1 MNERRRHWRQFSLRG
16 LLVLVSA
23 AAVFLAWFAWRLRE
37 ARVQDTAAEEIVRA
51 GGEVAYSDQFYGGVS
66 RLTPYAPKPR
76 FVGDLLRR
84 MFGGDPTRKLVSVKL
99 FNNESAALISKNGL
113 HDLRI
118 VRLEGGASITD
129 EALPHLAKCKEL
141 RVLYLDGAAITDQGL
156 VPIGNLRKL
165 EELWLENTRVS
176 DSTMALL
183 AHLPALNCLDL
194 CNTAVTDKGLKEI
207 ALMPALTR
215 LDLDGDR
222 ITDDGV
228 RHLQSSRSL
237 WLLWLGELASANLD
251 LAVAADIP
259 PLESLTLTGS
269 LITDERVERLKNN
282 VSIRDLKF
290 QQCAK
295 LTDKSLETVAT
306 MPNLTTLG
314 ALSSPF
320 SPQAIADFKA
330 AKPNC
335 RVW

>member
-1 MNERRRHWRQFSLRG
+1 MNTRGHGWRQFSLRE
-16 LLVLVSA
+16 LLILIST
-23 AAVFLAWFAWRLRE
+23 AAVLLAWFAWRLRQ
-37 ARVQDTAAEEIVRA
+37 ARAQDAAADEIVRA
-51 GGEVAYSDQFYGGVS
+51 GGEVAYTDQFDGHVS

-76 FVGDLLRR
+76 LIGDLLRR

-141 RVLYLDGAAITDQGL
+141 QVLYLDGAAITDQGL
-156 VPIGNLRKL
+156 APMGNLRKL

-176 DSTMALL
+176 DATMATL

-194 CNTAVTDKGLKEI
+194 CNTAVTDEGLKQI

-222 ITDDGV
+222 ITDDGI
-228 RHLQSSRSL
+228 RHLQKSRSL
-237 WLLWLGELASANLD
+237 WLLWLGEEASANLD
-251 LAVAADIP
+251 LAVAAAIP

-269 LITDERVERLKNN
+269 LIADERVERLKNN
-282 VSIRDLKF
+282 ASIRDLKF

-295 LTDKSLETVAT
+295 LTDKSLEIVAT
-306 MPNLTTLG
+306 MPHLKTLG

-320 SPQAIADFKA
+320 SPQAIANFKA

-335 RVW
+335 HVW